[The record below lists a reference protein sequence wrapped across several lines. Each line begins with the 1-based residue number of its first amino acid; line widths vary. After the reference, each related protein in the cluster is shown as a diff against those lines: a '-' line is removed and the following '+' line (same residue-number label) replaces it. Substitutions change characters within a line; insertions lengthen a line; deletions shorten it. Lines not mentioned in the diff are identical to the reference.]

1 MNSRRFLRLTI
12 QFLDAMHCFHGRG
25 EGLSPEWPPSPLR
38 VYQAL
43 VDAVSSRHPAARL
56 TQSENLLRLLATV
69 MPEIVADIAVTC
81 TPFRVAVPNN
91 DLDVWAAPA
100 SKGVEPKTLP
110 AELKAMKGIQPI
122 RAFSNEDGRRPQVV
136 YLYGMDEIGED
147 RAKQFAGEM
156 ATIARSI
163 THVGWGIDMVAADA
177 DVITAAEAAA
187 LSGERWVAAASGG
200 VALRTPT
207 AGTLDD
213 LIRKHQDFLNRL
225 TDEGFRPVSPLR
237 EFAITHYR
245 RDSDPTPRP
254 ACVFQILKP
263 DASGNLAFNTARR
276 TRCVAA
282 WIRHAVAHVCQSAGW
297 SDFLPFV
304 HGHNADGSLPNSSA
318 NSSQRFHYLPLPTIN
333 SKLQR
338 VESIRRV
345 MVVAPAGFEDR
356 IDFIRRRLLGH
367 ELRWDDQVVGLL
379 NLQTGKD
386 WVREQYVRPA
396 TTWSTVTPV
405 ILDGFND
412 HNARK
417 TEKLLKKALANAG
430 ISVPVE
436 FEHSPF
442 GFRAGVEPVRDFLR
456 PEKLNGS
463 MVHVRLRFSA
473 PFSGPLAIGAGRYR
487 GFGLFAAEDAS

>member
-1 MNSRRFLRLTI
+1 MSDYFRITVRFL
-12 QFLDAMHCFHGRG
+12 QPFSHGRNDG
-25 EGLSPEWPPSPLR
+25 DLPEWPPSPLR
-38 VYQAL
+38 VFQAL
-43 VDAVSSRHPAARL
+43 IAAAAARWNER
-56 TQSENLLRLLATV
+56 TRLSTAVPALSWLQQQTPPV
-69 MPEIVADIAVTC
+69 IVACAATASTVPTQLYVPDNSADLQVSAWKRGDTTAVVNRTDK
-81 TPFRVAVPNN
+81 VVLPNHLHG
-91 DLDVWAAPA
+91 DSVCYLFPL
-100 SKGVEPKTLP
+100 EPTDAGH
-110 AELKAMKGIQPI
+110 AEMLQ
-122 RAFSNEDGRRPQVV
+122 
-136 YLYGMDEIGED
+136 
-147 RAKQFAGEM
+147 
-156 ATIARSI
+156 TIARSI